1 MYNVGIFSQQ
11 LYGEFADPFKLA
23 ECKLAIIHCAG
34 YSDPILVQTLWQD
47 IIEKGKC
54 SLTGILAYII

>member
-1 MYNVGIFSQQ
+1 MGS
-11 LYGEFADPFKLA
+11 LLTHFKLA

-47 IIEKGKC
+47 IIEKELNEESVTLSSQRQDAC
-54 SLTGILAYII
+54 S